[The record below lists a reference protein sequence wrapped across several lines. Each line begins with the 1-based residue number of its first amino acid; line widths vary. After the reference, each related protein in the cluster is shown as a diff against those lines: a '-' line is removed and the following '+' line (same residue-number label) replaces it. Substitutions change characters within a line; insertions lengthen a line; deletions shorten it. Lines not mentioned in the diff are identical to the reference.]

1 MNIDTAKKNK
11 PHVVY
16 KLDDGTRVPG
26 VTTITGGELG
36 WSKETLCR
44 WNNKMGLAGIDTKK
58 YVDEKADIGTLA
70 HSMITEELQGRTA
83 DTSEYSQYQID
94 KAENSYL
101 SFRAWLK
108 GKSVTPILIEQ
119 QFVSKAHRFGGTL
132 DIFAEVDGIIE
143 LIDLKTGSGIYEE
156 HFVQV
161 GGGYW
166 LLAEEHG
173 YIPTRARILNIPR
186 SEDEIFTEKIVPYI
200 QVCKR
205 IFLNSL
211 SNYQDH
217 KTLSK
222 AGE

>member
-1 MNIDTAKKNK
+1 MIVETAKKNK

-16 KLDDGTRVPG
+16 KLADGTRIPG
-26 VTTITGGELG
+26 VTTITGQLG
-36 WSKETLCR
+36 WSKEKLCR
-44 WNNKMGLAGIDTKK
+44 WHNKMGLEGVDTKK
-58 YVDEKADIGTLA
+58 FVDEKADIGTLA
-70 HSMITEELQGRTA
+70 HAMITDELQGRIT
-83 DTSEYSQYQID
+83 DTGEYSQYEID

-101 SFRAWLK
+101 SFQQWAK
-108 GKSVTPILIEQ
+108 GKYIEPILVEQ
-119 QFVSKAHRFGGTL
+119 QFVSAIHRFGGTL
-132 DIFAEVDGIIE
+132 DIFAEVDGIVE

-186 SEDEIFTEKIVPYI
+186 SEDELFTEKIVPYI

-217 KTLSK
+217 KTLLK